1 MPTSAGGL
9 RVTFGVSF
17 MQHISMATENVAN
30 RDGMVN
36 SFLTLCSRVRSTSK
50 VFSLLHDDVKIK
62 MRN

>member
-1 MPTSAGGL
+1 
-9 RVTFGVSF
+9 

-62 MRN
+62 TRN